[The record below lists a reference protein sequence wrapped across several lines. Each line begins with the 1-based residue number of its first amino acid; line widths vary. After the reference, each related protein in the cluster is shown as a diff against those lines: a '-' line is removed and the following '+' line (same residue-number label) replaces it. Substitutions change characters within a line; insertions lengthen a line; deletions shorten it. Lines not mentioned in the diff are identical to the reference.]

1 MNLNNHLINKTKGYG
16 YPLWVV
22 LLSILSITVLVVI
35 IFLLINF
42 RTLEERE
49 IEETYAA
56 SNKIYA
62 ALAVSTLESVI
73 SEDIAGLETIL
84 EQILLQVTEI
94 QSITV
99 SNEEGLT
106 LIHRESNRQGL
117 SKDIQPFLKAIT
129 FEGEVFGEI
138 SIAWDVGRKIRAIK
152 RNTLNRWIAICIP
165 LMILTIVFVVSL
177 HFLLLKPIAKIRDRI
192 LAINN
197 SDLTPITT
205 LTGSREI
212 QLLQVTVNN
221 LCHSLL
227 TEEQQRKELIV
238 AKQRA
243 DKELFRRKQTEIERE
258 QLQSELHKSQKMEAI
273 GMLAGRVAHDL
284 NNVLSGIVSY
294 PDLLSV
300 RLPPDSPHLKTV
312 NAIKNSGEKA
322 AAIVQD
328 LLTLARRGITNTQII
343 NVNSVITQYLLSP
356 EHKKLMSFHS
366 NIRVTTNFEENLFN
380 IHGSNVHLSKTIMNL
395 VSNAAEAMS
404 QGGDIVISTENRYI
418 DQPIEGYDQ
427 VQEGDYIALIIEDTG
442 VGIPLEDKGKI
453 FEPFFTNKQM
463 GRSGTGLG
471 MAVVWGTVKDHNGY
485 IDLHTN
491 EGVGTTFTL
500 YFPITRE
507 DLTKATEQI
516 AVTSYM
522 GNGESI
528 LVVDDVELQR
538 IIATEILSELEYKV
552 VAVSSGEEAVDYV
565 KNNSVDIVLLDMI
578 MDPGIDGIETFKRIN
593 KINPSLKAIVASG
606 YSETERIEE
615 IKQLGINQNIKKPYS
630 LEKIGLAVKDEISKR
645 F

>member
-1 MNLNNHLINKTKGYG
+1 MILNRCLINNQKGYG

-22 LLSILSITVLVVI
+22 LVSILTVTVLIII
-35 IFLLINF
+35 IFVLINF
-42 RTLEERE
+42 RKLERRE
-49 IEETYAA
+49 VEEAYAA

-73 SEDIAGLETIL
+73 SEDVAGLETII
-84 EQILLQVTEI
+84 EQVLLQVTEI

-99 SNEEGLT
+99 KNEEGLT
-106 LIHRESNRQGL
+106 LIHRESNRQSL
-117 SKDIQPFLKAIT
+117 SKDIRTFLKAIT
-129 FEGEVFGEI
+129 FEDENFGEM
-138 SIAWDVGRKIRAIK
+138 SIAWDVGQKILAIK
-152 RNTLNRWIAICIP
+152 RHTFNRWVAICIF

-177 HFLLLKPIAKIRDRI
+177 HLFLLKPIAKIRDRI

-197 SDLTPITT
+197 SDLTPVTT
-205 LTGSREI
+205 FTGSREI

-221 LCHSLL
+221 LCHSLE
-227 TEEQQRKELIV
+227 TEKQQRKELIV
-238 AKQRA
+238 AKQKA
-243 DKELFRRKQTEIERE
+243 DNELFRRKQTEIERE
-258 QLQSELHKSQKMEAI
+258 KLQAQLHKSQKMEAI

-294 PDLLSV
+294 PELLSLQ
-300 RLPPDSPHLKTV
+300 LPSDSPHLKTV

-328 LLTLARRGITNTQII
+328 LLTLARRGITNTEII
-343 NVNSVITQYLLSP
+343 DVNDVITQYLMSP
-356 EHKKLMSFHS
+356 EYEKLMSFHS
-366 NIRVTTNFEENLFN
+366 NIRIITNFEEHLFN
-380 IHGSNVHLSKTIMNL
+380 IKGSNVHLSKTIMNL
-395 VSNAAEAMS
+395 VSNAAEAMPK
-404 QGGDIVISTENRYI
+404 GGDLVISTENRYI
-418 DQPIEGYDQ
+418 DKPVHGYDQ
-427 VQEGDYIALIIEDTG
+427 VQEGDYIALIITDTG

-471 MAVVWGTVKDHNGY
+471 MAVVWGMVKDHNGY
-485 IDLHTN
+485 IDLQTS

-507 DLTKATEQI
+507 SLTKKTEQI
-516 AVTSYM
+516 GVASYM

-538 IIATEILSELEYKV
+538 IIAKDILSELGYDV
-552 VAVSSGEEAVDYV
+552 VAVSSGEEAVEYV
-565 KNNSVDIVLLDMI
+565 KKNSVDIVLLDMI

-593 KINPSLKAIVASG
+593 GINPSLKAIVASG
-606 YSETERIEE
+606 YSETERIKE
-615 IKQLGINQNIKKPYS
+615 IKQLGIKQNIKKPYS
-630 LEKIGLAVKDEISKR
+630 LEKIGLAVRDELTKK